1 MSPKFIVLGG
11 IAFFIVANIIGA
23 VTGQLIHGPGGFLE
37 PLYQAHQA
45 MWRPELNQVP
55 PDLAALAPLWVG
67 MGLLNSLIVT
77 TAYNVFA
84 GALTG
89 SPLANGLRFGAGAS
103 LIMVGLYCSYFGIFA
118 LPGTVWIT
126 WAIEGVFIYTL
137 GGIALGYVARKF
149 LSPVP
154 PA

>member
-1 MSPKFIVLGG
+1 
-11 IAFFIVANIIGA
+11 
-23 VTGQLIHGPGGFLE
+23 
-37 PLYQAHQA
+37 
-45 MWRPELNQVP
+45 
-55 PDLAALAPLWVG
+55 
-67 MGLLNSLIVT
+67 
-77 TAYNVFA
+77 
-84 GALTG
+84 
-89 SPLANGLRFGAGAS
+89 
-103 LIMVGLYCSYFGIFA
+103 MVGLYCSYFGIFA